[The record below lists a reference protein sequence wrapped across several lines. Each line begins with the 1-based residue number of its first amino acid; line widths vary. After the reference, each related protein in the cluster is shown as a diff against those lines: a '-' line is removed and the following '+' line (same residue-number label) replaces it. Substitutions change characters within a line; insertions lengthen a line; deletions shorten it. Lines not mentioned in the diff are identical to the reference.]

1 MWIVHF
7 FNKPQVIWSVNHK
20 FSGEKS
26 YKKTTSKHKKYI
38 IIDQIGTT
46 CVNLF
51 SFIFT
56 TLFWKISFLNWLN
69 CVFGMSHRTI
79 LYDRHFFAMKMIRT
93 HITHLCWLN
102 TSVLLA
108 SRFEEA
114 KKTWLLFGFSSG
126 TSMVINKSSMYRQS
140 PMHLHVPYLR

>member
-1 MWIVHF
+1 MKLDTSHMGEMWIVHF
-7 FNKPQVIWSVNHK
+7 FDKLQVIWSVNHK

-79 LYDRHFFAMKMIRT
+79 LYDRPFFRYENDPNSHHSPLLTEYIGLISQSIRRSKKNLAFVWIFFW
-93 HITHLCWLN
+93 HID
-102 TSVLLA
+102 
-108 SRFEEA
+108 
-114 KKTWLLFGFSSG
+114 G
-126 TSMVINKSSMYRQS
+126 NK
-140 PMHLHVPYLR
+140 